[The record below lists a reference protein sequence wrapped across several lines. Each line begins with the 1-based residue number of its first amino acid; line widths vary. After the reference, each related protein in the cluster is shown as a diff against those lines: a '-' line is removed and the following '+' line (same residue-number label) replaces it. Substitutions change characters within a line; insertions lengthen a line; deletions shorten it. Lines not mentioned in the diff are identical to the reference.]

1 MNEQAIKYFWNGIKA
16 QGVNGGKLLKGHY
29 TEQDGII
36 TLYAWN
42 YGGFRGVQGVI
53 NNSDI
58 MTDYFESDRVRFD
71 RSSPQWA
78 EVLAAY
84 TLQEQKTIAR
94 LEKKTKGNH
103 AHSLL
108 CAQKN
113 LERVEE
119 LRAPATQVATQSAQA
134 ELLAMLNM

>member
-1 MNEQAIKYFWNGIKA
+1 MSEQQIKYFWNGIK
-16 QGVNGGKLLKGHY
+16 VNGGKLLKGHY
-29 TEQDGII
+29 TEQDGVI
-36 TLYAWN
+36 TLYAWH
-42 YGGFRGVQGVI
+42 YAGFRGVQGVI
-53 NNSDI
+53 NNSEI

-71 RSSPQWA
+71 RSSSQWA

-84 TLQEQKTIAR
+84 EKQEKKTIAR

-119 LRAPATQVATQSAQA
+119 LRAPATPVATQSAQA

>member
-1 MNEQAIKYFWNGIKA
+1 MNNTQTIKYFWNGIKA

-42 YGGFRGVQGVI
+42 YGGFRGLQGVI

-58 MTDYFESDRVRFD
+58 MTDYFESDRFNFD
-71 RSSPQWA
+71 QKSPQWA

-84 TLQEQKTIAR
+84 EKQEKKTIAR

-119 LRAPATQVATQSAQA
+119 LRATQVATQTAQA